1 MREEIQAIREARSK
15 LRSSGSQCSSGH
27 PSLTANSS
35 VDLNS
40 TTSSGGEAGG
50 GEAGGGEAGGG
61 EAGGEEVEPGGEEPG
76 GGEPGGDGDSC

>member
-50 GEAGGGEAGGG
+50 GEPGGGEPGG
-61 EAGGEEVEPGGEEPG
+61 EEPGGEEPG
-76 GGEPGGDGDSC
+76 GGEPDGDGDSC

>member
-15 LRSSGSQCSSGH
+15 LRSSGSSSGH

-40 TTSSGGEAGG
+40 TTSSGGEGGG
-50 GEAGGGEAGGG
+50 GEPGGGEPGGG
-61 EAGGEEVEPGGEEPG
+61 EPGGGEPG